1 MAGTNRRSLA
11 QLKSTNAAAAP
22 SSPAGASKAAA
33 SAASKTPAKAAPQ
46 KWNLESFEVGRP
58 LGRGKF
64 GNVYLA
70 REKASGAVVALK
82 VIFKK
87 QVDKHGVLPQL
98 KEEIEIQSRLRHPG
112 ILRLFGFFH
121 DEKRVYLVLEL
132 APGGELFKRLQQ
144 ETTFGEAQTGKWIGQ
159 LAAALNCVHTH
170 HVIHRDIKPEN
181 LLLDEHDNLKIAD
194 FGWSTVARNKRKTFC
209 GTLDYLAPEMLVDT
223 VYDKRVDVWALGV
236 LTYECLIGHPPFE
249 VPDSVEETHR
259 AIASG
264 HVPFPEEGPQVS
276 DEAKDLI
283 LKLLQRNA
291 ADRLSLDDVL
301 KHPFIAPHIVQ

>member
-1 MAGTNRRSLA
+1 MATSTRRSLA

-98 KEEIEIQSRLRHPG
+98 KEEIEIPKDAIKALDEMNEDDTELMIKDSATKKSKKINGVMEMDMLLKDLDEEKTIATATEKDAQADYKSYMNESAEKWAKRLRV
-112 ILRLFGFFH
+112 ILCC
-121 DEKRVYLVLEL
+121 
-132 APGGELFKRLQQ
+132 ASWSSA
-144 ETTFGEAQTGKWIGQ
+144 AQ
-159 LAAALNCVHTH
+159 N
-170 HVIHRDIKPEN
+170 
-181 LLLDEHDNLKIAD
+181 
-194 FGWSTVARNKRKTFC
+194 
-209 GTLDYLAPEMLVDT
+209 
-223 VYDKRVDVWALGV
+223 
-236 LTYECLIGHPPFE
+236 
-249 VPDSVEETHR
+249 
-259 AIASG
+259 
-264 HVPFPEEGPQVS
+264 
-276 DEAKDLI
+276 
-283 LKLLQRNA
+283 NA
-291 ADRLSLDDVL
+291 
-301 KHPFIAPHIVQ
+301 